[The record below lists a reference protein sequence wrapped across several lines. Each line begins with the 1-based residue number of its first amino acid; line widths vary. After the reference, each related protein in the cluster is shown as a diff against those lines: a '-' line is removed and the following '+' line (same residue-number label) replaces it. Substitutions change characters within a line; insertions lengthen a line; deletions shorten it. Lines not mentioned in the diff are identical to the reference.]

1 MDFSVTQ
8 WIWLAAA
15 AFAVGISKMGL
26 SAVIM
31 LFIPIIAGIF
41 GGKESTGLILP
52 LLMVG
57 DVFAVIYYKHHI
69 QIQEIRQLLVWACVG
84 ILIGMLAGQ
93 FINDAQFK
101 AVLSVSVVICLAAMV
116 YAEVKGK
123 QFIVPNKLI
132 YFALVGILGGF
143 TSMVGNSAGAII
155 SIYLLSR
162 GYPKEAYIS
171 TYAWLFLVINLIKL
185 PLQVFVWHNIGISN
199 LYVTLLLLPVIF
211 GGAVVGAV
219 VVKRINERIYRWVI
233 YAMTLIAAIMLWL

>member
-1 MDFSVTQ
+1 MDFTVTQ

-26 SAVIM
+26 SAVFM

-69 QIQEIRQLLVWACVG
+69 QIQEIRQLLAWACVG

-101 AVLSVSVVICLAAMV
+101 SCAFRLCCDL
-116 YAEVKGK
+116 
-123 QFIVPNKLI
+123 P
-132 YFALVGILGGF
+132 GGYGLCGGEGQ
-143 TSMVGNSAGAII
+143 TVHSA
-155 SIYLLSR
+155 
-162 GYPKEAYIS
+162 
-171 TYAWLFLVINLIKL
+171 
-185 PLQVFVWHNIGISN
+185 Q
-199 LYVTLLLLPVIF
+199 
-211 GGAVVGAV
+211 
-219 VVKRINERIYRWVI
+219 
-233 YAMTLIAAIMLWL
+233 